1 MNKTVIYKEDAIAL
15 LDNLENYIMELEG
28 WQEKCDGVS
37 QAKDL
42 IADMPEIVYPLQSR
56 WIYVKD
62 RCGCELCRKCLS
74 YDGNGVILD
83 LSHLPFCP
91 FCGAKMNLGEFNNV

>member
-15 LDNLENYIMELEG
+15 LEDLENHIIVEEED
-28 WQEKCDGVS
+28 WQEKYDGVFR
-37 QAKDL
+37 AKEL
-42 IADMPEIVYPLQSR
+42 IAGMPEIAYPLQSR
-56 WIYVKD
+56 WIYVEN

-91 FCGAKMNLGEFNNV
+91 FCGAKMDLGKD

>member
-1 MNKTVIYKEDAIAL
+1 MNKHLIYQEDAVKL
-15 LDNLENYIMELEG
+15 LDTLETRIAEEEG
-28 WQEKCDGVS
+28 WQEKCDGIF
-37 QAKDL
+37 QAKEL
-42 IADMPEIVYPLQSR
+42 IANMPEIVYPLHSR
-56 WIYVKD
+56 WIYVED

-91 FCGAKMNLGEFNNV
+91 FCGAKMDLEG